1 MAKNGTKKSG
11 KKMPPRK
18 SRKTKTK
25 KEVLAGIKTSLG
37 KAADNSFDKEKD
49 IFEGVHK
56 TKIRVIGVGGG
67 GGNIVSQIAPRV
79 SRVDFVGV
87 NADSQAL
94 KELGKHVKQFSFGQD
109 VTRGLGFGMDAEASE
124 RAARAEK
131 ERLRKIVEGYDIC
144 FLIASLGGGT
154 GSGAAPVLAETSHE
168 LKNLTFG
175 IFTMPFS
182 FDAQKRPQVAE
193 AALENLKPFL
203 NAYVV
208 IRNDAI
214 FEIIE
219 KKTPF
224 PKALAELNSRL
235 ADSLE
240 GFMNVLGLPGLIN
253 VDFAD
258 VRSLL
263 EGRGRLAYVHSVTA
277 VGPAKAAESVRMLL
291 SNPLYNYGIEGVDRM
306 LFNVSGDKDLKMQEV
321 AHISS
326 AISEAN
332 PKAKI
337 IFGVSCNA
345 KLKDK
350 IQVTLFAIGCGGG
363 NKSGEESLA
372 EEKQGISVKPKLTS
386 PKKKPMKHKLFA
398 RVAPKKK
405 NIPARTQA
413 MKAESAIPPAGDRE
427 HESKSFVR
435 RNGLEVKKAV
445 DEEIREL
452 EKKEKEWD
460 IPAFLRKKA

>member
-25 KEVLAGIKTSLG
+25 KEVLAG
-37 KAADNSFDKEKD
+37 
-49 IFEGVHK
+49 VHK
-56 TKIRVIGVGGG
+56 TKIRVRGGGGG

-182 FDAQKRPQVAE
+182 FEGEKRRQVAE
-193 AALENLKPFL
+193 AALEKLKPFV

-224 PKALAELNSRL
+224 PKALAEL
-235 ADSLE
+235 
-240 GFMNVLGLPGLIN
+240 
-253 VDFAD
+253 
-258 VRSLL
+258 
-263 EGRGRLAYVHSVTA
+263 T
-277 VGPAKAAESVRMLL
+277 
-291 SNPLYNYGIEGVDRM
+291 
-306 LFNVSGDKDLKMQEV
+306 
-321 AHISS
+321 
-326 AISEAN
+326 
-332 PKAKI
+332 
-337 IFGVSCNA
+337 
-345 KLKDK
+345 
-350 IQVTLFAIGCGGG
+350 
-363 NKSGEESLA
+363 
-372 EEKQGISVKPKLTS
+372 
-386 PKKKPMKHKLFA
+386 
-398 RVAPKKK
+398 
-405 NIPARTQA
+405 
-413 MKAESAIPPAGDRE
+413 
-427 HESKSFVR
+427 
-435 RNGLEVKKAV
+435 
-445 DEEIREL
+445 
-452 EKKEKEWD
+452 
-460 IPAFLRKKA
+460 